1 MRKGR
6 FMKINILDAM
16 LKLID
21 ALDEIE
27 DGKAYELASDKII
40 ELFKNI
46 EFSNNDI
53 IDAVLNDEINNKN
66 VQIILFNYLTFQEL
80 IFQKILDE
88 QLKRTENDLSF
99 ILFDQPDLFQQEI
112 DFRKR
117 RNAKFLKVFKM
128 TSALIEQKIKEL
140 GTLSDVAPTID
151 RKIKGKIPK
160 NKKQDQLLAED
171 WAKDIWGKDQT
182 ITQENMAYQ
191 LKDKLDLTQSIRT
204 IQNWIKPF
212 QPKP

>member
-1 MRKGR
+1 
-6 FMKINILDAM
+6 MKVSILDKM
-16 LKLID
+16 LKLIN

-27 DGKAYELASDKII
+27 DGKAYELTSDKII

-53 IDAVLNDEINNKN
+53 IDAALNNEINNKD
-66 VQIILFNYLTFQEL
+66 VQVILLNYLMFQEL
-80 IFQKILDE
+80 VFKEILDE
-88 QLKRTENDLSF
+88 QLEKTENDLSF
-99 ILFDQPDLFQQEI
+99 IFFGQPDLFQQEI
-112 DFRKR
+112 DYRKR
-117 RNAKFLKVFKM
+117 RNTKFLKIFKM

-140 GTLSDVAPTID
+140 CTLSDVAPTID

-160 NKKQDQLLAED
+160 AKKQDQILAED
-171 WAKDIWGKDQT
+171 WAKDIWKKKPT

-191 LKDKLDLTQSIRT
+191 LKDKLDLKQSIRT

>member
-1 MRKGR
+1 
-6 FMKINILDAM
+6 MKVSILDKM
-16 LKLID
+16 LKLIN

-27 DGKAYELASDKII
+27 DGKAYELTSDKII

-53 IDAVLNDEINNKN
+53 IDAALNNEINNKD
-66 VQIILFNYLTFQEL
+66 VQVILLNYLMFQEL
-80 IFQKILDE
+80 VFKEILDE
-88 QLKRTENDLSF
+88 QLEKTENDLSF
-99 ILFDQPDLFQQEI
+99 IFFGQPDLFQQEI
-112 DFRKR
+112 DYRKR
-117 RNAKFLKVFKM
+117 RNTKFLKIFKM

-140 GTLSDVAPTID
+140 CTLSDVAPTID

-160 NKKQDQLLAED
+160 AKKQDQILAED
-171 WAKDIWGKDQT
+171 WAKDIWKKNPT

-191 LKDKLDLTQSIRT
+191 LKDKLDLKQSIRT